1 MKKVI
6 IALSI
11 MSASTV
17 VMADAKNFA
26 GFNAALGI
34 NAVSTTHD
42 VNYSTSQTGVDTNLG
57 DPATLNSSSIT
68 PLGSKQSIVPSISL
82 GYNFALDQKFLIGLE
97 ANYDLSKG
105 PKHASTDN
113 ETVSVYTDSYSG
125 NTTLRQK
132 NHWSLAVKPGYALTK
147 DVMVYAK
154 LAYHNAKLDI
164 NSTSSNNDDLSVSFK
179 QKGMGFGAGTEINL
193 NKNLFLRAEIEQ
205 ITYKSK
211 SASRETPAPDLQ
223 QGNDYVMLNG
233 TDTIS
238 AKTKSTVGTISIGY
252 RF

>member
-42 VNYSTSQTGVDTNLG
+42 VNYSTSQTGVDSQI
-57 DPATLNSSSIT
+57 DPATYNSSSIT
-68 PLGSKQSIVPSISL
+68 PLGSKQNIVPSISL

-105 PKHASTDN
+105 PKHTSTDT

-164 NSTSSNNDDLSVSFK
+164 NSTSTNNDDLSIGFK
-179 QKGMGFGAGTEINL
+179 QKGIGFGAGTEINL
-193 NKNLFLRAEIEQ
+193 NKNLFLRAEVEQ

-211 SASRETPAPDLQ
+211 SASRETPLADLQ
-223 QGNDYVMLNG
+223 FNDDYTMEAG
-233 TDTIS
+233 ADTIS